1 MVGGTGEGGKRDRE
15 IVLAYLV
22 DLVVILWVI
31 LVHLF
36 LLLEIERSASEKG
49 DGV

>member
-1 MVGGTGEGGKRDRE
+1 MVGGTGEGGKSERE
-15 IVLAYLV
+15 IVLVYLV

-36 LLLEIERSASEKG
+36 LLLKIERSASEKE